1 MLIIVNDIRFAAG
14 TTQLQI
20 HNEVTLT
27 TNALP
32 LGTTTSVLIVAYR
45 QTFLIYLNG
54 TVASGVY
61 GIQWRTPLKATLSV
75 SDPAYEPANA
85 NLEDLS
91 LIPHSDQFG
100 PNIVPDLAPKSVVL
114 PMNYNI
120 SFKITPLAIISGLG
134 SILKYDAQDRYFANA
149 AHIW

>member
-100 PNIVPDLAPKSVVL
+100 PNIVPDIAPKSVVL

-120 SFKITPLAIISGLG
+120 SFKITPFAINSNWA
-134 SILKYDAQDRYFANA
+134 SILRYSVDGKTDSKAPA
-149 AHIW
+149 IG